1 MNLAQITV
9 YSHFV
14 LWVCGGRWCLLS
26 IVSLLQR
33 KGNFVFLGFI
43 IYKFG
48 PVNVFQYIQTCYIY
62 SNNDK
67 FSILL
72 QLCLS
77 QNKNSNYYCYGIT
90 IVFLTFF
97 KSPNVLIYFFLIH
110 LFLTYHMF
118 YVLGLLQPSKLCLA
132 TQTEQVKRFQ
142 IKLGL
147 NFNGRFSLLFS
158 NKQICRVQK
167 L

>member
-14 LWVCGGRWCLLS
+14 LWVCGGDGVFCQQLAFCKEKETLCL
-26 IVSLLQR
+26 QDH
-33 KGNFVFLGFI
+33 
-43 IYKFG
+43 KFG

-97 KSPNVLIYFFLIH
+97 KSPSVLIYFFLIH